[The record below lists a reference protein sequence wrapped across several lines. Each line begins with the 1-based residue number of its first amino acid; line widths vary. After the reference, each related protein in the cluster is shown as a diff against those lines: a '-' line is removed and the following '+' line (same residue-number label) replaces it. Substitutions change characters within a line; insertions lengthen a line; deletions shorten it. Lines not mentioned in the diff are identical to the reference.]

1 MADPNTLTIAG
12 RLGKDPELRQA
23 GQSNVVNFTVAH
35 TPRRWD
41 KQRGEWVDGTTL
53 WLQCQAW
60 DRGKRTLA
68 TNIANTLRKGQRVI
82 VTGTLTEND
91 WTDRNGDNRQTIRLE
106 VDAIGPDL
114 TFPQN
119 AQQQAAQWGA
129 APQAQPNPMPPQ
141 QGGGAATFGGFG
153 QQADPWAQNGEF

>member
-23 GQSNVVNFTVAH
+23 GQANVCNFSIAY
-35 TPRRWD
+35 TPRRLNRQTNQW
-41 KQRGEWVDGTTL
+41 EDGTTL
-53 WLQCQAW
+53 WLDCQAW

-91 WTDRNGDNRQTIRLE
+91 WQDRNGNNRRSIRIE

-114 TFPQN
+114 TFPQQQ
-119 AQQQAAQWGA
+119 APQQAAQWGA
-129 APQAQPNPMPPQ
+129 PPQAQPNPMPPQ
-141 QGGGAATFGGFG
+141 QGGAATFGGFG
-153 QQADPWAQNGEF
+153 QQTDPWAQQGEF